1 MKFGTLNDTQKHMLW
16 KQYVAWHTNGYS
28 AAPISDYI
36 NNPVFQELVLDSEH
50 FRGKSDKKVYI
61 DQRDNLG
68 YTNEIERP
76 SSNNSKL
83 TVTIELK
90 NALTHK
96 MSLSVWGY
104 ANGEYLYVLVDAG
117 LTLKYNT
124 YAIKSQGDALEA

>member
-16 KQYVAWHTNGYS
+16 KQYVVWHTNGYS

-50 FRGKSDKKVYI
+50 FRGKSHEKLYI
-61 DQRDNLG
+61 DLRDNLG
-68 YTNEIERP
+68 YTNETERP

-104 ANGEYLYVLVDAG
+104 TNGEYLYVLVDAG

-124 YAIKSQGDALEA
+124 YTIKSHGDALEA

>member
-50 FRGKSDKKVYI
+50 FRGKSDEKVYI

-83 TVTIELK
+83 TVTIE
-90 NALTHK
+90 
-96 MSLSVWGY
+96 
-104 ANGEYLYVLVDAG
+104 
-117 LTLKYNT
+117 
-124 YAIKSQGDALEA
+124 